1 MSASASDFARKR
13 QTMVECQ
20 IRTFDVT
27 DQPLLQRFFDV
38 PREIFV
44 GAENQAAAYSDS
56 LLTVRGEGAR
66 AMLRPL
72 VLARLLQA
80 ARVQTDDRVLLVGAG
95 SGYAAALVAGLAGD
109 VVVLE
114 SDAKLAEAA
123 QANFATLGLS
133 NAKTVVGP
141 LDQGVKDGEG
151 FSLVI
156 VEGAVEVE
164 PTALLAQLR
173 EGGRLVAIVR
183 DASDPTG
190 QAAKAVLFERSGAQ
204 IGHRQLFSAFA
215 APLLAGF
222 QRKAE
227 FVF

>member
-72 VLARLLQA
+72 VLARLLQG
-80 ARVQTDDRVLLVGAG
+80 ARIERSDRVLVGGGGAG
-95 SGYAAALVAGLAGD
+95 YSAAIVAGLANE
-109 VVVLE
+109 VVALE
-114 SDAKLAEAA
+114 SDARLADAA
-123 QANFATLGLS
+123 KANLDSLGFA
-133 NAKTVVGP
+133 NVQVVVGP
-141 LDQGVKDGEG
+141 LEQGVKDGAG
-151 FSLVI
+151 FSLI
-156 VEGAVEVE
+156 VFEGAIEVE

-173 EGGRLVAIVR
+173 EDGRLVAIVHE
-183 DASDPTG
+183 ASDPTG
-190 QAAKAVLFERSGAQ
+190 QAAKAILFERSGAQ

-215 APLLAGF
+215 APVLTGF
-222 QRKAE
+222 ARAQE
-227 FVF
+227 FAF